1 MFGGTISPRWGWGT
15 LVVAGTIPIKTPLG
29 RSELSARKRGV
40 SQRHRTVLFLVD
52 GRRSAVEVLSMALQ
66 AGVPEACFDEL
77 LAQGLI
83 MLPEPTLALPTAA
96 PQAPPPVIHV
106 DLPLPVAE
114 PELITAAP
122 DSLLPP
128 SRTLYPES
136 VSGDSALVEEPLPD
150 SWFASESDGLAT
162 IDPALHEARLIM
174 LRAVRAEAP
183 LAGSLTLMRLRRAR
197 TRAEIVALLDEVEAR
212 ITKPHR
218 ALAATQTMRRV
229 RELLDGRRIDST
241 LESA

>member
-1 MFGGTISPRWGWGT
+1 MFGGTISPRWGWET
-15 LVVAGTIPIKTPLG
+15 RVVAGTIPIKTPLG
-29 RSELSARKRGV
+29 QAELSARKRSV

-52 GRRSAVEVLSMALQ
+52 GRRGAAEVISMALQ
-66 AGVPEACFDEL
+66 AGVPANCFDEL

-83 MLPEPTLALPTAA
+83 MLPEPMPAFAVDV
-96 PQAPPPVIHV
+96 PQAPTPAIHV
-106 DLPLPVAE
+106 DLPLPGPE
-114 PELITAAP
+114 PVPAAP

-128 SRTLYPES
+128 SRTLQPES
-136 VSGDSALVEEPLPD
+136 VSGESVLVEEPLPD
-150 SWFASESDGLAT
+150 SWFPSETGGLAT
-162 IDPALHEARLIM
+162 LDPALHEARLVM

-212 ITKPHR
+212 ISKPHR
-218 ALAATQTMRRV
+218 ALAAAQTMRRV